1 MTDSPQHMHAIIGPG
16 ISLQRFEVGD
26 EVYDAF
32 RQAGFPMELI
42 ARRFPC
48 NGGGE
53 KWHIDLWKANRW
65 QLREA
70 GVEDIFVQG
79 ICTMS
84 SPELYSA
91 RRETI
96 NTGRNLNGIFINQ

>member
-1 MTDSPQHMHAIIGPG
+1 MTLSG
-16 ISLQRFEVGD
+16 
-26 EVYDAF
+26 
-32 RQAGFPMELI
+32 RQELI

-53 KWHIDLWKANRW
+53 KWHIDLWEANRW

-96 NTGRNLNGIFINQ
+96 NTGRNMNGIFINQ